1 MASLRD
7 FGQPKVRDLLTTT
20 KNSVVRPKEKKRR
33 EGGEVRCEKRMKGNE
48 RSEGKRERSKK
59 LFPPTH
65 PESSDQGSKVLGVL
79 HLVK

>member
-1 MASLRD
+1 MREEVGREIESVPQVEACDPMASLRD

-48 RSEGKRERSKK
+48 RSEGKRERSKR
-59 LFPPTH
+59 
-65 PESSDQGSKVLGVL
+65 EVRE
-79 HLVK
+79 